1 MKVFKVK
8 KDLSVNFS
16 YTFFTLHQNDIIFI
30 NDSNLVWKIGYSN
43 GDSIHYMALK
53 KPTNS
58 IRILDRFYWL
68 DINASLGYHDDIISA
83 LEDITITWNRE
94 ERLKTLLN

>member
-43 GDSIHYMALK
+43 GDSINYMALK

-68 DINASLGYHDDIISA
+68 DTSLGYHDDIISA

-94 ERLKTLLN
+94 EKLKTLLN

>member
-30 NDSNLVWKIGYSN
+30 NDSNLVWKIGYYN
-43 GDSIHYMALK
+43 FHRDSINYMALK

-68 DINASLGYHDDIISA
+68 DTSLGYHDDIMSA

-94 ERLKTLLN
+94 EKLKTLLN